1 MLWTGGKDSA
11 LALLDAMRNG
21 YDVCCLATFA
31 PPDAKFLA
39 HPLNVIRV
47 QAESLQMPHY
57 LLEIREPFEQGY
69 ECALADLRDKTG
81 VTGAVT
87 GDISEVDG
95 QPNWITARTRAIG
108 MRAYAPLWEH
118 DRAALL
124 RELLDAGFTTL
135 ISCVDTR
142 WLDASWAGRI
152 LDRETIADLQAIR
165 KRNGLDLCGENG
177 EYHTLV
183 VDGPMFARRIEV
195 GARTRCS
202 LGSLAYVDARAVS
215 LLPKEANPSCG
226 LSG

>member
-1 MLWTGGKDSA
+1 
-11 LALLDAMRNG
+11 
-21 YDVCCLATFA
+21 
-31 PPDAKFLA
+31 
-39 HPLNVIRV
+39 
-47 QAESLQMPHY
+47 
-57 LLEIREPFEQGY
+57 
-69 ECALADLRDKTG
+69 
-81 VTGAVT
+81 
-87 GDISEVDG
+87 
-95 QPNWITARTRAIG
+95 

-118 DRAALL
+118 DRATLL
-124 RELLDAGFTTL
+124 RELLEAGFTTL